1 MRREVV
7 YRVWTVLACILSFAT
22 GAVLWQQGE
31 RLVGGLG
38 LATALLHLAW
48 RIDLRRC
55 PRACVRRRAIVIPR
69 LRPMVVSPPR
79 RTLAHRLRAR
89 WRRHG

>member
-1 MRREVV
+1 MRHEVV
-7 YRVWTVLACILSFAT
+7 YRAWTELACILSFAT
-22 GAVLWQQGE
+22 GAVLWPQGE

-38 LATALLHLAW
+38 LATALLHLVW

-55 PRACVRRRAIVIPR
+55 PRACVRRRALVIPR

-79 RTLAHRLRAR
+79 RTLVQRLCAM
-89 WRRHG
+89 RRQHG